1 MEVDETDRTQR
12 VADVRVG
19 KIDFACDPIEC
30 LYTYNPPHYAI
41 YRTAKRVMVHF
52 SDNPQE
58 AAEQRRRIAPLA
70 PLRGQIS
77 GLIDGWHSARA
88 GFLRLAAAGEQDVKR
103 REETQQKA
111 KHYLR
116 KRADRYDRRVADA
129 IALALEGSGD
139 TAMALLAEIKND
151 IISERTSIARIGYFF
166 AALALA
172 TVIWLVV
179 IWFTGLVEEPRLIP
193 VLGLAVIGGTL
204 GAMYSIVIGIRGR
217 TILINLQDRTNWFD
231 AALRVTVGAVSGA
244 MIICLLLSGFVE
256 NLVHMDR
263 IRPQSYQPL
272 SVFMI
277 GFLGGFFERLVPDL
291 LTQTS
296 LGTTE
301 RRTLASGTAA
311 TIGSLPASPPPPPPS
326 PPPPSSGIRAQTAGD
341 AGAGSGN
348 AG

>member
-1 MEVDETDRTQR
+1 MQVDQPERTEK
-12 VADVRVG
+12 VADVRLQ

-30 LYTYNPPHYAI
+30 VYTYNPPHYAI

-52 SDNPQE
+52 SDDAQE

-77 GLIDGWHSARA
+77 ALIDGWHSAKAWFHRTVA
-88 GFLRLAAAGEQDVKR
+88 EGEKHAER
-103 REETQQKA
+103 REEAKQKA
-111 KHYLR
+111 QHHLR

-129 IALALEGSGD
+129 IGLALEGSGE

-172 TVIWLVV
+172 TGIWIVAL
-179 IWFTGLVEEPRLIP
+179 WFTDLVKEPDVGP
-193 VLGLAVIGGTL
+193 VLALAVVGGTL
-204 GAMYSIVIGIRGR
+204 GAMFSIVIGIRGR
-217 TILINLQDRTNWFD
+217 TILIDLQNRTNWFD
-231 AALRVTVGAVSGA
+231 AALRVLVGAVSGA
-244 MIICLLLSGFVE
+244 MLLCLLLSGFVD

-263 IRPQSYQPL
+263 IRPQSYEPL

-291 LTQTS
+291 LTQTN

-301 RRTLASGTAA
+301 GRTLAAGTAA
-311 TIGSLPASPPPPPPS
+311 TIAPAGPPSPAPPPPPAAGRRLQAS
-326 PPPPSSGIRAQTAGD
+326 GD
-341 AGAGSGN
+341 AAAAPGN